1 VQWAPNVEREFSVE
15 LSLDVINRRG
25 VLATI
30 AAAVADANANIED
43 VTISER
49 NERNSNIR
57 FVINVRDRKHLADV
71 IRTVRHVKTVVRVAR
86 KKA

>member
-1 VQWAPNVEREFSVE
+1 M
-15 LSLDVINRRG
+15 
-25 VLATI
+25 LATI

-71 IRTVRHVKTVVRVAR
+71 IRTVRGVKTVVRVAR